1 MKQAVRKEGGN
12 ASVGEKWKKGVTEV
26 SPLVAAERQTETTWK
41 PLDDIDSCPVL

>member
-12 ASVGEKWKKGVTEV
+12 ASVGEKWKKEV

-41 PLDDIDSCPVL
+41 PVDDIDSCAVL